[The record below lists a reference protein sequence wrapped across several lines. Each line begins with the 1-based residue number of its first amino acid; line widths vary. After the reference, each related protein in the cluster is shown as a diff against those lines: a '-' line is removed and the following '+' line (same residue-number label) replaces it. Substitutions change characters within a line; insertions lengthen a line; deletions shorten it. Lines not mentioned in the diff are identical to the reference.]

1 MGGTWIIGISVSV
14 FLIVTLIYW
23 KFTRNTIKT
32 KYGNNWKIWGARTF
46 YWQDAIYICTG
57 ITFLILVILKST
69 NVIAF

>member
-1 MGGTWIIGISVSV
+1 MGNIWIVVTVVLI
-14 FLIVTLIYW
+14 FLITTIIYW
-23 KFTRNTIKT
+23 RLTRGILKT

-69 NVIAF
+69 NVLNF